1 MSTELVRSTGAELAD
16 KQTYAVAMSK
26 SNLLPKSYQ
35 GNPANLLFALE
46 YASALN
52 VEPIHAI
59 TSIHVINGKPSASAD
74 LMAATVRRAGHKLRV
89 TGDDTY
95 AEATLIRA
103 DDPGFEFRARWDI
116 AKARQANLNTP
127 TWKNYPGAMLRSR
140 AITEVIRAGAPDAMF
155 GLTYTPEELGAAV
168 DQSGKPVHYGEPEQE
183 RPKSRVAEALANIG
197 AQPEPEPELQDLGE
211 TPAAPST
218 DWHQEIS
225 EADGDVDA
233 LRALYT
239 RAANHGATPAIL
251 EAIKAAAT
259 PTPADAVH

>member
-1 MSTELVRSTGAELAD
+1 MSNELVPSSTGLELAQ
-16 KQTYAVAMSK
+16 KQEYAIAMAG

-74 LMAATVRRAGHKLRV
+74 LMAATVRRAGHRLRV

-95 AEATLIRA
+95 AEAVLIRA
-103 DDPGFEFRARWDI
+103 DDPDFEFRARWDL
-116 AKARQANLNTP
+116 AKAKQANLNTP

-155 GLTYTPEELGAAV
+155 GLTYTPEELGATV
-168 DQSGKPVHYGEPEQE
+168 DASGKPVHYGQPEPTASSAID
-183 RPKSRVAEALANIG
+183 RLKAAAE
-197 AQPEPEPELQDLGE
+197 PEPEPASDFADLGE
-211 TPAAPST
+211 RPTIPDDVKANVEKAKQDGNLPAYLDYLIEREAP
-218 DWHQEIS
+218 
-225 EADGDVDA
+225 
-233 LRALYT
+233 
-239 RAANHGATPAIL
+239 NHIL
-251 EAIKAAAT
+251 NYVKEQA
-259 PTPADAVH
+259 

>member
-1 MSTELVRSTGAELAD
+1 MSTELVRSTGQELAD
-16 KQTYAVAMSK
+16 KQEYAIAMAG

-74 LMAATVRRAGHKLRV
+74 LMAATVRRAGHRLRV

-95 AEATLIRA
+95 AEAILIRA
-103 DDPGFEFRARWDI
+103 DDPDFEFRARWDI

-155 GLTYTPEELGAAV
+155 GLTYTPEELGAQV
-168 DQSGKPVHYGEPEQE
+168 DQSGKPVHYGKPEPAASSAMD
-183 RPKSRVAEALANIG
+183 RLKAAPA
-197 AQPEPEPELQDLGE
+197 PEPEADLQDLGE
-211 TPAAPST
+211 T
-218 DWHQEIS
+218 
-225 EADGDVDA
+225 
-233 LRALYT
+233 
-239 RAANHGATPAIL
+239 TPAIP
-251 EAIKAAAT
+251 EHVATATEKAK
-259 PTPADAVH
+259 ADGNLPEYAEYLKGQNAPQHILDYVAQQMENK

>member
-1 MSTELVRSTGAELAD
+1 MSTELVPSTGPELAQ
-16 KQTYAVAMSK
+16 KQEYAIAMAGS
-26 SNLLPKSYQ
+26 SLLPKSYQ

-74 LMAATVRRAGHKLRV
+74 LMAATVRRAGHRLRV

-95 AEATLIRA
+95 AEAVLIRA
-103 DDPGFEFRARWDI
+103 DDPDFEFRARWDL

-155 GLTYTPEELGAAV
+155 GLTYTPEELGATV
-168 DQSGKPVHYGEPEQE
+168 DQSGKPVHYASPEPSAPSAVD
-183 RPKSRVAEALANIG
+183 RLRAA
-197 AQPEPEPELQDLGE
+197 AQADPEPEPELQDLGE
-211 TPAAPST
+211 TPSIPDGIVTAAEKAK
-218 DWHQEIS
+218 Q
-225 EADGDVDA
+225 DGN
-233 LRALYT
+233 LPEY
-239 RAANHGATPAIL
+239 AAWLQGQGAPQHIL
-251 EAIKAAAT
+251 DYVKAADDQ
-259 PTPADAVH
+259 PTEH